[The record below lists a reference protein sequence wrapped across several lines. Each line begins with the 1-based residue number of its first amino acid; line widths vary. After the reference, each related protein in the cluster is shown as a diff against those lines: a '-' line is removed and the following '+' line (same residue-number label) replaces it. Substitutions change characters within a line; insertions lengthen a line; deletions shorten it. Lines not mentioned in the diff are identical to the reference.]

1 MLEIT
6 KSLAIPDAEISIS
19 AIRASGPGGQNVN
32 KVATAAHLRFDIA
45 ASRALDDDQKLRL
58 LATCD
63 RRITADGVINI
74 KAQRFRSLEKN
85 REDALARLANLV
97 RAALVIRQPRK
108 KTVPGRR
115 EKEKRLAEKMRRA
128 KQKQSRGRV
137 SGYED

>member
-6 KSLAIPDAEISIS
+6 KNLAIPDAEISIS

-58 LATCD
+58 IATGD
-63 RRITADGVINI
+63 RRITAGGVINI

-128 KQKQSRGRV
+128 KQKQARGRV